1 MESGLVAVIFGSY
14 LGLLFSSHQYPG
26 VLRGEVLDDNL
37 LKPVLRLCVAIVMC
51 LPAVGIAF
59 LEGHDSNLYLQLL
72 TKTLLP
78 TFLGGF
84 TIFGLVDI
92 VNIKLGLLQ
101 LSTLEEGL
109 VKGRFAQ
116 SEQQP
121 YALDEEEMEF
131 D

>member
-1 MESGLVAVIFGSY
+1 
-14 LGLLFSSHQYPG
+14 
-26 VLRGEVLDDNL
+26 
-37 LKPVLRLCVAIVMC
+37 MC

-59 LEGHDSNLYLQLL
+59 LEGHHSNLYLQLL

-92 VNIKLGLLQ
+92 VNIRLGLLQ